1 MAQQQFASTLQ
12 QFSSAYQQQP
22 QATQDQLPPPYPNI
36 TATLA
41 PQTQMTQPRPQAP
54 PQNPQ
59 AMFPVQ
65 RPQPMETQS
74 TDVQVSTL
82 VILELLQFLMRV
94 EGFRHARAHL

>member
-1 MAQQQFASTLQ
+1 MAQQQFANTLQ

-41 PQTQMTQPRPQAP
+41 PQQTQMTQPRPQAP

-82 VILELLQFLMRV
+82 VNLELLQFFMR
-94 EGFRHARAHL
+94 GFRHARAHL